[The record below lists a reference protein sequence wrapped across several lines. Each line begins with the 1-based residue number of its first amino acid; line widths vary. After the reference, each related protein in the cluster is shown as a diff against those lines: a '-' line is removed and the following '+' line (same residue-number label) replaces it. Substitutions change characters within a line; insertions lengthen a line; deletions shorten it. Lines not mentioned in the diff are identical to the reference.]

1 MGSDQRQPLFQRI
14 TPANPDGIKPVD
26 RALAGGSFGDQ
37 IIRLPAIARAPL
49 SRVGD
54 VQAVLTPADEVIF
67 H

>member
-1 MGSDQRQPLFQRI
+1 
-14 TPANPDGIKPVD
+14 
-26 RALAGGSFGDQ
+26 LAGGSFGDQ

-67 H
+67 HQPDQNPLSRDPLDPTRRLDE